1 MLKKLSI
8 HCNFDQ
14 YLNRAL
20 GYRFV
25 CGLQDFKI
33 QTKLLNTEQL
43 IFDYA
48 CRIATAMEM
57 SSKQAQEIRPSQST
71 ANKVTSGQKKYPGS
85 KGGFRSTTG
94 TVSCYRCGNNHLTP
108 DCPHKDVTCKR
119 CRKQGHFAR
128 FCKTKLGKGHTKNF
142 TSTKPTAGVV
152 KVVTE

>member
-1 MLKKLSI
+1 MNDYILVLKKLSI

-48 CRIATAMEM
+48 YRIATAMEM

-71 ANKVTSGQKKYPGS
+71 SNKVTSGQKKYPGS

-94 TVSCYRCGNNHLTP
+94 TVQLW
-108 DCPHKDVTCKR
+108 
-119 CRKQGHFAR
+119 KQLSG
-128 FCKTKLGKGHTKNF
+128 T
-142 TSTKPTAGVV
+142 
-152 KVVTE
+152 